1 MKGHVS
7 KVSGNL
13 SNGVVN
19 KSLGRPNPTPS
30 PKNTRGMTRKD
41 HDTGNLSTRMPYD
54 SRKGEIRNH
63 KGL

>member
-1 MKGHVS
+1 MKGHVI